1 MKILRINIRK
11 KLTSRAHS
19 RIDYFGF
26 MRIMLFIF
34 DNLGEQDDLDKMIE
48 KLVETN
54 TSDESDED
62 ETWVGEKRRGGGA
75 SESSKKART
84 RTKNAP
90 KPALKDLD
98 NVTMASSS
106 SSSRRRA
113 TLTPNVLMK
122 ENVNKSATAKKVPA
136 KIPKAAELIRKS
148 LEVLCRRIPR
158 ENSQTKSS
166 LSIAKKPITTPLTTR
181 RSLEDEDDEEDNENV
196 SENNESIED
205 ILGRLDA
212 STDVSELTRASL
224 MIYRIGM
231 RKNL

>member
-1 MKILRINIRK
+1 M
-11 KLTSRAHS
+11 
-19 RIDYFGF
+19 
-26 MRIMLFIF
+26 
-34 DNLGEQDDLDKMIE
+34 DKMIE

-62 ETWVGEKRRGGGA
+62 ETWVGEKRRGRGA

-84 RTKNAP
+84 RTKSAP
-90 KPALKDLD
+90 KRALKDLE
-98 NVTMASSS
+98 NVTTASS

-122 ENVNKSATAKKVPA
+122 ENVNKSATDKKVPA
-136 KIPKAAELIRKS
+136 KIPKAAEVIRKS

-158 ENSQTKSS
+158 ETKS
-166 LSIAKKPITTPLTTR
+166 LAKKPITTPLTTR

-212 STDVSELTRASL
+212 STDASELTRASL